1 VNAIIQNGGQTCS
14 AGARVLIER
23 SIYDKLAA
31 MLATR
36 FSKLV
41 AAPHDTDADLGA
53 MINAKQAAKIERY
66 IEEAI
71 VSGIDCLARG
81 KIADDVPKG
90 GAYVAP
96 ALFGNVPEN
105 SRLAQ
110 EEVFGPVLVLM
121 PFDDEADAIR
131 LANST
136 PYGLVA
142 GVWTKDGA
150 RQHRIA
156 KRVRA
161 GQVYVNAYG
170 AGGGVELPF
179 GGFGKSGHGRE
190 KGMAGLLD
198 MSAVKTVVFRHG

>member
-1 VNAIIQNGGQTCS
+1 
-14 AGARVLIER
+14 
-23 SIYDKLAA
+23 
-31 MLATR
+31 MLAER

-41 AAPHDTDADLGA
+41 AAPHDRDADLGA
-53 MINAKQAAKIERY
+53 MINAKQAAKIVGY
-66 IEEAI
+66 INEAKA
-71 VSGIDCLARG
+71 SGIECLARG
-81 KIADDVPKG
+81 HIAPDVPSG

-96 ALFGNVPEN
+96 ALFGNVPWN
-105 SRLAQ
+105 SKLAQ

-121 PFDDEADAIR
+121 PFDDEAEAIR
-131 LANST
+131 LANAT
-136 PYGLVA
+136 QFGLVA
-142 GVWTKDGA
+142 GVWTSDGA

-161 GQVYVNAYG
+161 GQVYINSYG

-198 MSAVKTVVFRHG
+198 MSAVKTVVFKHG